1 MFVFFDFGI
10 LLKSLEFIKI
20 KKSESK
26 ELKGKNY
33 NVNCYKKFQ
42 WTQLEATTKTKQQN
56 YVLFFKVQKFN
67 SIINNKIKKKS
78 KTLWLFVIRTSIVLL
93 SMFML
98 YVMQINWGG
107 RMGGIVCQIIP
118 WNVVLYL
125 LLSLNCFAE
134 LYWMMLFGGIKMR
147 VWRTRVIIV
156 YNYNIFIYFK
166 VIVNCIN

>member
-1 MFVFFDFGI
+1 MLVFFCYLEVDFSWVLLFYVRFFFDFGI

-67 SIINNKIKKKS
+67 SIINKKNKKKS
-78 KTLWLFVIRTSIVLL
+78 KTL
-93 SMFML
+93 
-98 YVMQINWGG
+98 
-107 RMGGIVCQIIP
+107 
-118 WNVVLYL
+118 
-125 LLSLNCFAE
+125 
-134 LYWMMLFGGIKMR
+134 
-147 VWRTRVIIV
+147 
-156 YNYNIFIYFK
+156 
-166 VIVNCIN
+166 

>member
-78 KTLWLFVIRTSIVLL
+78 KTL
-93 SMFML
+93 
-98 YVMQINWGG
+98 
-107 RMGGIVCQIIP
+107 
-118 WNVVLYL
+118 
-125 LLSLNCFAE
+125 
-134 LYWMMLFGGIKMR
+134 
-147 VWRTRVIIV
+147 
-156 YNYNIFIYFK
+156 
-166 VIVNCIN
+166 